1 VGGLGL
7 SEFPET
13 SAEAAAQAAGYFFQ
27 VRFALY
33 RALKRLLRDPTGS
46 IAIERVDDIA
56 LSSSKADLATPA
68 VIEIGQLKHTS
79 DPSTI
84 FSDHSPAIWRTLGNW
99 SRLVA
104 SDNGLNLGFLDLILI
119 TNASLQVESG
129 ISCLGINEHDRDP
142 TVALSKLAAAALS
155 SQNQVSEKDR
165 KDFLALDEPVRIALI
180 RAIRIAQKSPNLSA
194 LGSEIEDLVHY
205 ACEVEQLPD
214 LRAELEG
221 WWFDRLS
228 QTLSTGVGVIVPLL
242 EVDARVSYLR
252 EKYKSSAL
260 TIDID
265 EAIER
270 PDSLNSYL
278 FVRQVKAVKV
288 GEERLRNAQR
298 DFLKASAQRSKWLRE
313 ARIDPAEL
321 DKYDQ
326 ILEERWST
334 QSAIHYDELP
344 SPSDDGDR
352 CKCGRA
358 TLGWAETQQTPLRG
372 ASAQF
377 LTSGSYHALAD
388 RLRVGW
394 HPDFKSLF
402 EVT

>member
-1 VGGLGL
+1 V

-13 SAEAAAQAAGYFFQ
+13 SAEAAAQAAGYFYQ
-27 VRFALY
+27 IRFGLF

-46 IAIERVDDIA
+46 IAVERMDDIA
-56 LSSSKADLATPA
+56 ISSGKADSTAPT
-68 VIEIGQLKHTS
+68 VIEIDQLKHTS
-79 DPSTI
+79 DPSTT

-99 SRLVA
+99 SRLIA
-104 SDNGLNLGFLDLILI
+104 SNNDLKLGFLDLILV
-119 TNASLQVESG
+119 TNASLQIESG
-129 ISCLGINEHDRDP
+129 ISSLGIMDHDRDP
-142 TVALSKLAAAALS
+142 AAALSKLAAVALS
-155 SQNQVSEKDR
+155 SQNQTSGRDR
-165 KDFLALDEPVRIALI
+165 KDFLALDEPVRIALV
-180 RAIRIAQKSPNLSA
+180 RAIRIVQKSPNLSA
-194 LGSEIEDLVHY
+194 LGTEIEDLLHY
-205 ACEVEQLPD
+205 ACEAEQLPE

-228 QTLSTGVGVIVPLL
+228 QILATGVGAIVPLL

-252 EKYKSSAL
+252 EKYKISTL
-260 TIDID
+260 KIDID
-265 EAIER
+265 EASER
-270 PDSLNSYL
+270 PDSLNTYL
-278 FVRQVKAVKV
+278 FVRQVRAVKV

-326 ILEERWST
+326 SLEERWST
-334 QSAIHYDELP
+334 QAAIHCDELP
-344 SPSDDGDR
+344 STSSEDDK
-352 CKCGRA
+352 CKCGRT

-394 HPDFKSLF
+394 HPDFKNLF
-402 EVT
+402 QVT